1 MLQNILQKHI
11 VKIQQPINI
20 IGRISNV
27 RNTTNLIYYVSVT
40 NWHVTNNKMKFKHW
54 IIMILKCA
62 HFKLISAS
70 AVNIL

>member
-11 VKIQQPINI
+11 VKIRQPINI

-40 NWHVTNNKMKFKHW
+40 N
-54 IIMILKCA
+54 
-62 HFKLISAS
+62 
-70 AVNIL
+70 